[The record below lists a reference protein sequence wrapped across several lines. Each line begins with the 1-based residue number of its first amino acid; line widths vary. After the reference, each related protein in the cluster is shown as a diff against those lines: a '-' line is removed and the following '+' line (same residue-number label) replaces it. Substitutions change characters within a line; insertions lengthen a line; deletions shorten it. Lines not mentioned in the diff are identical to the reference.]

1 MKSTVQSTA
10 ARGTFLQIC
19 FLLNRSKPVSVHL
32 QMNIETF
39 SFVFPIFNSSRDCEE
54 AIADGGMLMNEVGSF
69 MAVRI
74 VIVLQRHGDSVTSNG
89 FLFQF
94 GCVQDFNSFFV
105 GINSRIKKMNTFS
118 MKCLPNSPHLKF
130 WQRQVEIRIFI
141 IISLGAL
148 LCLCR

>member
-1 MKSTVQSTA
+1 MKSPVQSTT

-19 FLLNRSKPVSVHL
+19 FLLNRSKSVSVHL

-39 SFVFPIFNSSRDCEE
+39 SFVFPIFDSSRDCEE

-74 VIVLQRHGDSVTSNG
+74 VIVLQRHGDSVSSDR

-94 GCVQDFNSFFV
+94 GCVQDFNSFFI
-105 GINSRIKKMNTFS
+105 GINSRNKKMITFS

-130 WQRQVEIRIFI
+130 W
-141 IISLGAL
+141 
-148 LCLCR
+148 

>member
-1 MKSTVQSTA
+1 MKSPVQCTT

-19 FLLNRSKPVSVHL
+19 FLLNGSKPVSVHL

-39 SFVFPIFNSSRDCEE
+39 SFVFPIFNSSSDGEE
-54 AIADGGMLMNEVGSF
+54 AIADGGMLMNKVGSF

-74 VIVLQRHGDSVTSNG
+74 VIVLQRHGDSVSSDR

-94 GCVQDFNSFFV
+94 RCVQDFNSFFI
-105 GINSRIKKMNTFS
+105 GINSRNKKMITFS

-130 WQRQVEIRIFI
+130 W
-141 IISLGAL
+141 
-148 LCLCR
+148 